1 MTFRSRPS
9 GQGLLEAII
18 AIGIILTAT
27 VASLTLI
34 VSSIEASHGV
44 RERLI
49 AMNLAREGMEVVHQ
63 VRDSNWLADREWT
76 TGWAL
81 PGGTIQEI
89 PVFSPSPILWTIAA
103 GIPIINDINEDQAK
117 VYLNS
122 GRFVQ
127 HTGAINSGDVVS
139 GFGRLITVAAVANST
154 SAYLVTVHV
163 TYLVRNQTKTL
174 SLQERFTDWKP

>member
-1 MTFRSRPS
+1 MIARSHNT

-34 VSSIEASHGV
+34 VSSIEAGRGV

-49 AMNLAREGMEVVHQ
+49 AMNLAREGMEVVHMI
-63 VRDSNWLADREWT
+63 RDSNWLADREWT

-81 PGGTIQEI
+81 PGGTTNEI
-89 PVFSPSPILWTIAA
+89 PVFASSTPWWQIAQGITDINA
-103 GIPIINDINEDQAK
+103 DDTKLYLESGRYVQKVGGIP
-117 VYLNS
+117 S
-122 GRFVQ
+122 G
-127 HTGAINSGDVVS
+127 HDS
-139 GFGRLITVAAVANST
+139 GFRRWITADVNST
-154 SAYLVTVHV
+154 SAYLVTVQV

-174 SLQERFTDWKP
+174 SLQEHFTNWKP

>member
-1 MTFRSRPS
+1 MIARSHNT

-34 VSSIEASHGV
+34 VSSIEAGHGV

-49 AMNLAREGMEVVHQ
+49 AMNLAREGMEVVHMT
-63 VRDSNWLADREWT
+63 RDSNWLADREWT

-81 PGGTIQEI
+81 PGGTTKEI
-89 PVFSPSPILWTIAA
+89 PVFTLTSIAPWWSIKKEIDINA
-103 GIPIINDINEDQAK
+103 DDAKLYLESGRYVQQVGGIP
-117 VYLNS
+117 S
-122 GRFVQ
+122 G
-127 HTGAINSGDVVS
+127 HDS
-139 GFGRLITVAAVANST
+139 GFRRFITVAAVANST
-154 SAYLVTVHV
+154 SAYLVTVQV

-174 SLQERFTDWKP
+174 SLQEHFTNWKP